1 MASAMM
7 KITMKNVFMMEG
19 IAVHSL
25 TIYMITQ
32 GCPRIS
38 THMIIGMIIA
48 QNVNALTLILT
59 VGQFLQDFFPY
70 YMRSYTQSNRWSDRH
85 NGITHNQIY
94 RRMDRETD
102 KIFSSK

>member
-1 MASAMM
+1 MASAMI

-19 IAVHSL
+19 IAVHSI
-25 TIYMITQ
+25 TIMITQ
-32 GCPRIS
+32 GCPRIF